1 MLDKPD
7 YAPKGMFEISKPMA
21 RKDLYQWEEH
31 FRRKGIKTEIVK
43 DRSGKSI
50 LCREG
55 VEAK

>member
-7 YAPKGMFEISKPMA
+7 YAPRGMFEISKPLA
-21 RKDLYQWEEH
+21 RKDLKQWEEH
-31 FRRKGIKTEIVK
+31 FKNKGIRTEIVQ
-43 DRSGKSI
+43 DRCGKFI